1 MEGAANASG
10 TDKTARIEA
19 RLHALRAEMQELV
32 AMLGSPGAVVEA
44 PAVRPKP
51 LRPRLV
57 TDSRPPAT
65 QPEHKATK
73 PEPRLAL
80 KPESK
85 PALKPEPK
93 IVERRQGDLF
103 PIE

>member
-1 MEGAANASG
+1 MDGGATAPGA
-10 TDKTARIEA
+10 DKSARIEA
-19 RLHALRAEMQELV
+19 RLKALRKEMQELV
-32 AMLGSPGAVVEA
+32 AMLGSPGAEVDA
-44 PAVRPKP
+44 PLARPKP

-57 TDSRPPAT
+57 TGSRPPA
-65 QPEHKATK
+65 AK
-73 PEPRLAL
+73 PELTAT

-85 PALKPEPK
+85 PAARPEPK